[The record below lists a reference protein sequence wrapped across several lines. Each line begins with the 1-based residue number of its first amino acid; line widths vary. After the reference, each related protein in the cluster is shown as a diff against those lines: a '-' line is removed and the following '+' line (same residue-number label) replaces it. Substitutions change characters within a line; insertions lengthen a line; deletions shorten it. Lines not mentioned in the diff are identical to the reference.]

1 MACAQTGIY
10 LYIYI
15 LFFGSI
21 CNFIFVLLIFYL
33 IGSGKTAAFLI
44 PVLSKLFGKAKKL
57 AAPRPQP
64 GARKYKAEP
73 LVLIIAPT
81 RELATQIFDECR
93 RFTYRSMM
101 RPWLVRFYYIV
112 DSFLNLDD

>member
-1 MACAQTGIY
+1 MIN
-10 LYIYI
+10 
-15 LFFGSI
+15 FF
-21 CNFIFVLLIFYL
+21 L

-44 PVLSKLFGKAKKL
+44 PTLSKLFGKAKKL
-57 AAPRPQP
+57 AAPRPSS
-64 GARKYKAEP
+64 GARRFKAEP

-101 RPWLVRFYYIV
+101 RPWFV
-112 DSFLNLDD
+112 